1 VDYKKTLNLPQTA
14 FPMKADL
21 PKREPE
27 LLATWERENLYA
39 QIQQARKDAPLFV
52 LHDGPPY
59 ANGDVHIGTALN
71 KTLKDIVV
79 KFKTMTGFRAPY
91 VPGWDCHG
99 LPIELKVLREVEKDA
114 GRLSPAEIRKRC
126 RAYAEKYV
134 GVQREQFKRLGVF
147 GAWDKPYLTMTPE
160 YESGIV
166 SAFFEMQQKGYIYH
180 GLKPVYWC
188 INDRTALAEA
198 EIEYAKKQ
206 SPSIYVKFPVGGA
219 KVAAGTPLPRTADAP
234 MFVLIWTTTPWTL
247 PANLAIAIHE
257 KFDYVFVKVPS
268 GEIWILAEGRMLPLM
283 EQLGLTGKYSITR
296 KVRGEYLVNEGLIP
310 RHPFA
315 ERDSPLVLAD
325 YVTLDTGTGC
335 VHTAPGHGMEDYA
348 TGQRY
353 NLKPTA
359 YSPVDDAGRFTADV
373 PLFAGQKIFD
383 ANEKIIEHLEATGNL
398 VLRENITHDYP
409 HCWRCKKPVVFRA
422 TEQWFINVDH
432 AQLRQR
438 ALEQIG
444 KVNWVP
450 DWGQNRI
457 VGMVEQRP
465 DWCVSRQ
472 RTWGVPIPVISCGA
486 CGHQFTE
493 AAPQL
498 TTLVEQHGVD
508 VWFEKSANELLPNG
522 QCPKCKKATELKKET
537 DILDVWFES
546 GVSHRSVIKKRAEL
560 AGGFP
565 ADLYLEGSD
574 QHRGWFQSSLL
585 TAVATDGVAPFKT
598 VLTHGFIVD
607 ADREKISK
615 SKQGAG
621 GYDKPQTSEAYIKQY
636 GADIVRL
643 WVASQ
648 DFRNDIVVSDER
660 IAKVSETYRAIR
672 NTLRY
677 LLSNL
682 YDFNPDANRV
692 TREAMTEVDRWAM
705 SRLAGVTAAVR
716 AAYEAHEFHKVYHA
730 LNAFCTVDL
739 SAFYIDIL
747 KDRMYIA
754 APNSSE
760 RRSSQSAFCEIASAL
775 AKMLAPL
782 TPFTA
787 EEGWRHLPSG
797 VETRSCP
804 SVHLASLPQLGE
816 PDVSLEAKWEK
827 LMEMRRAATL
837 ELEKARASKLIGSS
851 IEARVTLAASGE
863 TLAFLR
869 ETESLLPLVLK
880 VSQVSVTESS
890 GELTVKV
897 AHADGKKCARCWN
910 WRDSVGANAAHPELC
925 ESCAAIVQSLVKN

>member
-1 VDYKKTLNLPQTA
+1 MSTVDYKKTVNLPQTA

-21 PKREPE
+21 PRREPE
-27 LLATWERENLYA
+27 MLALWEKDNLYA
-39 QIQQARKDAPLFV
+39 QIQAARKDAPLFV

-59 ANGDVHIGTALN
+59 ANGAVHIGTALN

-79 KFKTMTGFRAPY
+79 KYKTMAGFRAPY

-99 LPIELKVLREVEKDA
+99 LPIELKVLRELEKDA
-114 GRLSPAEIRKRC
+114 GGLSPAEIRKRC

-147 GAWDKPYLTMTPE
+147 GEWAKPYLTMTPE

-180 GLKPVYWC
+180 GLKPVHWC

-198 EIEYAKKQ
+198 EIEYAQKQ
-206 SPSIYVKFPVGGA
+206 SPSIYVKFPA
-219 KVAAGTPLPRTADAP
+219 KFRDKPTDAP
-234 MFVLIWTTTPWTL
+234 TFVLIWTTTPWTL

-268 GEIWILAEGRMLPLM
+268 GEIWVLAEGRMLPLM
-283 EQLGLTGKYSITR
+283 AQLGLEGKYTIVR
-296 KVRGEYLVNEGLIP
+296 KVRGEHLVNEGLVP

-335 VHTAPGHGMEDYA
+335 VHTAPGHGIEDYA

-353 NLKPTA
+353 NLQPTA

-373 PLFAGQKIFD
+373 PLFAGQKIFE
-383 ANEKIIEHLEATGNL
+383 ANEKITEHLRAAGNL

-444 KVNWVP
+444 KVNWIP
-450 DWGQNRI
+450 DWGRNRI

-493 AAPQL
+493 AAAQL
-498 TTLVEQHGVD
+498 TRLVEQHGVD
-508 VWFEKSANELLPNG
+508 VWFEKSANELLPNTT
-522 QCPKCKKATELKKET
+522 CPRCRRATELKKET

-546 GVSHRSVIKKRAEL
+546 GVSHRSVVKKRAEF
-560 AGGFP
+560 AGSFP

-585 TAVATDGVAPFKT
+585 TAVATDGGAPFRT

-648 DFRNDIVVSDER
+648 DFRNDVVVSDER
-660 IAKVSETYRAIR
+660 ISKVSETYRAIR

-692 TREAMTEVDRWAM
+692 AREAMTEVDRWAM
-705 SRLAGVTAAVR
+705 SRLAGAVAAAR
-716 AAYEAHEFHKVYHA
+716 AAYDAYEFHKVYHT

-739 SAFYIDIL
+739 SAFYLDIL

-754 APNSSE
+754 APHSPE
-760 RRSSQSAFCEIASAL
+760 RRSSQSAFYEIASAL
-775 AKMLAPL
+775 AKLLAPL
-782 TPFTA
+782 APFTA
-787 EEGWRHLPSG
+787 EEGWRHWPDG
-797 VETRSCP
+797 AEKKRFP
-804 SVHLASLPQLGE
+804 SVHIALLPQLGD
-816 PDVSLEAKWEK
+816 PDAALEAKWKK
-827 LMEMRRAATL
+827 LMEVRRVATL

-851 IEARVTLAASGE
+851 IEARVNLGASGE

-869 ETESLLPLVLK
+869 ANEPLLPLALK
-880 VSQVSVTESS
+880 VSQVSVAETA
-890 GELTVKV
+890 GGLTVAV
-897 AHADGKKCARCWN
+897 AHANGKKCARCWN
-910 WRDSVGANAAHPELC
+910 WRETVGAHAAHPDLC
-925 ESCAAIVQSLVKN
+925 EPCTAVVQSLTNP

>member
-21 PKREPE
+21 PQREPE
-27 LLATWERENLYA
+27 MLALWEKENLYE
-39 QIQQARKDAPLFV
+39 QIQEARKEAPLFV

-79 KFKTMTGFRAPY
+79 KYKTMAGFRAPF

-99 LPIELKVLREVEKDA
+99 LPIELKVLKEVEKDSE
-114 GRLSPAEIRKRC
+114 RLAPAEIRKRC

-134 GVQREQFKRLGVF
+134 SIQRDQFKRLGVF

-160 YESGIV
+160 YESGII
-166 SAFFEMQQKGYIYH
+166 SAFFEMQQKGFIYH

-206 SPSIYVKFPVGGA
+206 SPSIFVKFPATFRG
-219 KVAAGTPLPRTADAP
+219 KPSDAP
-234 MFVLIWTTTPWTL
+234 TFVLIWTTTPWTL

-257 KFDYVFVKVPS
+257 KFDYVFLKVPS
-268 GEIWILAEGRMLPLM
+268 GEVWVLAEGRMLPLM
-283 EQLGLTGKYSITR
+283 AQLGLEGKYRILR
-296 KVRGEYLVNEGLIP
+296 KVRGEYLVNEGLVP

-315 ERDSPLVLAD
+315 NRDAPLVLAD

-353 NLKPTA
+353 HLKPNA

-373 PLFAGQKIFD
+373 AMFAGQNVFES
-383 ANEKIIEHLEATGNL
+383 NEKIIEQLQATGNL
-398 VLRENITHDYP
+398 LLRENITHDYP
-409 HCWRCKKPVVFRA
+409 HCWRCKKPVIFRA
-422 TEQWFINVDH
+422 TQQWFISVEH

-438 ALEQIG
+438 ALDQIS
-444 KVNWVP
+444 KVNWIP

-457 VGMVEQRP
+457 NAMVQQRP
-465 DWCVSRQ
+465 DWCISRQ

-486 CGHQFTE
+486 CGHHFTE
-493 AAPQL
+493 TSAQL
-498 TTLVEQHGVD
+498 MRLVEQHGVD
-508 VWFEKSANELLPNG
+508 VWFEKSANELLPNT
-522 QCPKCKKATELKKET
+522 QCPKCRRATELKKET

-546 GVSHRSVIKKRAEL
+546 GVSHRAVLKKRAEL

-585 TAVATDGVAPFKT
+585 TAVATNGVAPFKT

-621 GYDKPQTSEAYIKQY
+621 GYDKPQTLEAYVKQY

-660 IAKVSETYRAIR
+660 LSKVSETYRAIR
-672 NTLRY
+672 NTLKY

-682 YDFNPDANRV
+682 YDFNPDTNRV
-692 TREAMTEVDRWAM
+692 EREAMTEVDRWAM
-705 SRLAGVTAAVR
+705 SRLATVVATVR
-716 AAYEAHEFHKVYHA
+716 AAYEAYEFHKVYHA

-754 APNSSE
+754 APRCFE
-760 RRSSQSAFCEIASAL
+760 RRSSQSAFYEIASAL
-775 AKMLAPL
+775 VKMLAPL

-787 EEGWRHLPSG
+787 EEGWRHLPDCS
-797 VETRSCP
+797 EKRKFP
-804 SVHLASLPQLGE
+804 SVHLTLLPTVGE
-816 PDVSLEAKWEK
+816 PDAALEAKWEK
-827 LMEMRRAATL
+827 LMQIRRAATL
-837 ELEKARASKLIGSS
+837 ELEKARATKLIGSS
-851 IEARVTLAASGE
+851 IEARVAFAASGE
-863 TLAFLR
+863 MLEFLKAHEPLLA
-869 ETESLLPLVLK
+869 LVLK
-880 VSQVSVTESS
+880 VSQTAVAESS
-890 GELTVKV
+890 GKLTVTV
-897 AHADGKKCARCWN
+897 SHAEGSKCARCWN
-910 WRDSVGANAAHPELC
+910 WRDSVGSVAAHPELC
-925 ESCAAIVQSLVKN
+925 APCAGIVQSLCHR